1 MSSVSALVGPAL
13 KLYQTAAVIGRYGTL
28 LALVIGVV
36 GWVYSSENARSMDR
50 YRRMAISGAA
60 GFMAIVAIDG
70 IYDILVF
77 ILGSQFLPVGWPY
90 GAVTGTGATTISQL
104 ATGLSLVLQ
113 ALGLAIFIIGV
124 IWWAFGSRDS
134 LANARGRRGIIIG
147 LTLVGGSIGGNVF
160 SALAWILL

>member
-1 MSSVSALVGPAL
+1 MSSVSALVGPTL

-28 LALVIGVV
+28 LALVIGLI
-36 GWVYSSENARSMDR
+36 GWVCSSNNAGSMVR
-50 YRRMAISGAA
+50 YRGMAIGGAA
-60 GFMAIVAIDG
+60 GFMAIIAIDV
-70 IYDILVF
+70 IYDVLVF

-90 GAVTGTGATTISQL
+90 GAVTGTSVTTLSQL

-124 IWWAFGSRDS
+124 TWWTFGSRGS
-134 LANARGRRGIIIG
+134 LADARGRRGIIIG